1 MSTGRTGILT
11 HLNES
16 FAGMAEQDISKFPT
30 FLVIVAMRN
39 ALMERGF
46 TDEEASKIVSK
57 MKIELPMDLFDD
69 EDDERITYEI
79 VDSMVKMISG
89 FHLLLMTELDS
100 FDLFLNM
107 IDGANLELT

>member
-1 MSTGRTGILT
+1 MSTHRTGMLN
-11 HLNES
+11 HLNNTFGEL
-16 FAGMAEQDISKFPT
+16 AEQDISKFPT

-39 ALMERGF
+39 ALMERNF
-46 TDEEASKIVSK
+46 TNDEASQIVSK
-57 MKIELPMDLFDD
+57 MKIELPTDLFED

-79 VDSMVKMISG
+79 VDSMVKMIAG
-89 FHLLLMTELDS
+89 FHLILMTELDS